1 TSYLVSSPGPATPRG
16 CAESSQLPRA
26 PSPSPSQ
33 CAVLAAGRG
42 VLCWLR
48 HVSSQ
53 LHPLFRGGA
62 RGTAWAIPYSGR
74 APVPRFAAYMQLH
87 MAKERGYL
95 SFPQVEDAVAGY
107 LSSASPTMRLGQ

>member
-1 TSYLVSSPGPATPRG
+1 MPAGHEAVELPPAGDQPTPELDFGLDDESLLDYSDEHDSDEEDMQLSLDARPRRNLSPRHITAPAPGTLPG

-48 HVSSQ
+48 RV
-53 LHPLFRGGA
+53 
-62 RGTAWAIPYSGR
+62 
-74 APVPRFAAYMQLH
+74 
-87 MAKERGYL
+87 
-95 SFPQVEDAVAGY
+95 
-107 LSSASPTMRLGQ
+107 